1 MFYYL
6 NGEITHKENNL
17 AVVDCNGVGYAVFT
31 SINTLSKLEFGK
43 KQKVFTYT
51 HIREDIFDIFG
62 FSDIEELNFFKLLIS
77 ITGVGPKAALSILS
91 VASPQSLALAII
103 TGDEK
108 LITQAQG
115 IGKKIASRIVLE
127 LKDKVAKEQM
137 SVKSTS
143 MEVFAQAGDTENL
156 SEAVSALM
164 VLGYSQTEATTSLK
178 GVDLTL
184 SSDEIIKIGLKNLFK
199 QG

>member
-43 KQKVFTYT
+43 KQKLFTYT